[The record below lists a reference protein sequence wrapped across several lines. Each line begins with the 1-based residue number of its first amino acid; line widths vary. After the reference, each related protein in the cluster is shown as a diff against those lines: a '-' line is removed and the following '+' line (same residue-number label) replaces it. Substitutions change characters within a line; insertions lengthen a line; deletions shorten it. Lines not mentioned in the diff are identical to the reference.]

1 MQLFDMFI
9 LYGLISLLLLLLIL
23 FFYNRSRDQ
32 IQKKLSLLFEDSK
45 KKTKSTRSPNLILGL
60 MVIFSKV
67 LARFL
72 PSLLVYMKRSLPL
85 VQSTKIEKNL
95 QLAGY
100 PFLLDAH
107 GWHWLK
113 VSTAFVFFLTIVM
126 ISSGNEK
133 WSYMIYAVPLT
144 IAGYYYPDYFLST
157 LLQKRK
163 NRISRELPDAM
174 DFLSLSLAAGMNFQ
188 LAVEEYVRRN
198 ETMLADEFSIFIN
211 QIDVG
216 VHRVD
221 AFELLLD
228 RNESAEMRSFLSSV
242 IQSERLGTSL
252 RPVIASQAED
262 LRDKRKQFVE
272 KMIAQAPVKMLF
284 PMMFF
289 ILPAMLIITISSVLL
304 PQSTQGPAYTLVEQN
319 FIIMPVTPDIQVK
332 VNGKAFPLYY
342 VQKTEVEGII
352 QLIPNS
358 PKAISSPE
366 QRTFLQEY
374 FEKNRSLNRMA
385 FFRIDLPAEQR
396 TRLYIELRS
405 ENGKVE
411 KKTMTV
417 KPIHFNLDGF
427 QDGRMDTQSSK
438 VLFKGKITS
447 DLNLS
452 LKLNQNPIETK
463 QDEKNPELFVS
474 SIVSLRNGRNDL
486 LVSIKDRFG
495 GLLEKSFTVRY
506 AGIAL
511 NAQFKEREAT
521 LGELATLEGEGSQGS
536 TLFITR
542 KKGNKFVSVLE
553 HSLQDS
559 SKFSLDIPLEVGLNE
574 FRLFLRKETNQSP
587 ILSRLIT
594 RKMTD

>member
-1 MQLFDMFI
+1 MHLFDMFI

-45 KKTKSTRSPNLILGL
+45 KKAKTTRSPNLILGL

-72 PSLLVYMKRSLPL
+72 PSMLVYMKRSLPL
-85 VQSTKIEKNL
+85 AQSAKIEKNL

-113 VSTAFVFFLTIVM
+113 VSTAFVFFLTVVM

-188 LAVEEYVRRN
+188 LAVEEYVKRN

-304 PQSTQGPAYTLVEQN
+304 PQSTQGPAYTLIEQN
-319 FIIMPVTPDIQVK
+319 FLIMPVTPDIQVK

-342 VQKTEVEGII
+342 IQKTEVEGIM

-366 QRTFLQEY
+366 QRAFLQEY
-374 FEKNRSLNRMA
+374 FEKNRSINRMA
-385 FFRIDLPAEQR
+385 FFRVDLPTEQR

-405 ENGKVE
+405 ENGKIE

-417 KPIHFNLDGF
+417 KPIHFKLDGF
-427 QDGRMDTQSSK
+427 KDGRMDTQSSK

-452 LKLNQNPIETK
+452 LKLNQNPIEVK

-474 SIVSLRNGRNDL
+474 SIASLRNGRNDL
-486 LVSIKDRFG
+486 QVSIKDPFG
-495 GLLEKSFTVRY
+495 GLLERV
-506 AGIAL
+506 L
-511 NAQFKEREAT
+511 QFDM
-521 LGELATLEGEGSQGS
+521 LA
-536 TLFITR
+536 
-542 KKGNKFVSVLE
+542 
-553 HSLQDS
+553 
-559 SKFSLDIPLEVGLNE
+559 
-574 FRLFLRKETNQSP
+574 
-587 ILSRLIT
+587 
-594 RKMTD
+594 

>member
-1 MQLFDMFI
+1 MQLFDMVI
-9 LYGLISLLLLLLIL
+9 LYGLIFLLLLLLIL

-32 IQKKLSLLFEDSK
+32 VQKKLSLLFEDSK
-45 KKTKSTRSPNLILGL
+45 KKTKTTRSPNLIVGL

-67 LARFL
+67 LAKFL
-72 PSLLVYMKRSLPL
+72 PSMLLYMKRSLPL
-85 VQSTKIEKNL
+85 VQSAKIEKNL

-113 VSTAFVFFLTIVM
+113 VSTAFVFFLTVVM

-188 LAVEEYVRRN
+188 LAVEEYVKRN

-289 ILPAMLIITISSVLL
+289 ILPAMLIITLSSVLL
-304 PQSTQGPAYTLVEQN
+304 PQSTQAPAYTLIEQS
-319 FIIMPVTPDIQVK
+319 FLIIPVTPDIQVK

-342 VQKTEVEGII
+342 VQKMEVEGIV

-358 PKAISSPE
+358 PKAINSPE
-366 QRTFLQEY
+366 QRSYLQEY
-374 FEKNRSLNRMA
+374 FEKNQNINRIA
-385 FFRIDLPAEQR
+385 FFRIDLPSEQR
-396 TRLYIELRS
+396 TRLHIELRS
-405 ENGKVE
+405 ENGKIE
-411 KKTMTV
+411 KKKMTV
-417 KPIHFNLDGF
+417 KPIQFKLDGF
-427 QDGRMDTQSSK
+427 TENRMDTQSSK
-438 VLFKGKITS
+438 VLFKGMMTG
-447 DLNLS
+447 DLELS
-452 LKLNQNPIETK
+452 LTLNQKP
-463 QDEKNPELFVS
+463 
-474 SIVSLRNGRNDL
+474 
-486 LVSIKDRFG
+486 
-495 GLLEKSFTVRY
+495 
-506 AGIAL
+506 
-511 NAQFKEREAT
+511 
-521 LGELATLEGEGSQGS
+521 
-536 TLFITR
+536 
-542 KKGNKFVSVLE
+542 
-553 HSLQDS
+553 H
-559 SKFSLDIPLEVGLNE
+559 
-574 FRLFLRKETNQSP
+574 
-587 ILSRLIT
+587 
-594 RKMTD
+594 

>member
-1 MQLFDMFI
+1 MQLFDLFI
-9 LYGLISLLLLLLIL
+9 LYGLISLLLVLLIL
-23 FFYNRSRDQ
+23 FFYNRSKDN
-32 IQKKLSLLFEDSK
+32 IQKKLSLLFEDSNK
-45 KKTKSTRSPNLILGL
+45 KVKATRSPNLIVGL

-72 PSLLVYMKRSLPL
+72 PALVSYMKRSLPL
-85 VQSTKIEKNL
+85 SQSTKIEKNL

-113 VSTAFVFFLTIVM
+113 VSTAFVFFLTVVM

-133 WSYMIYAVPLT
+133 WTYMIYAIPLT
-144 IAGYYYPDYFLST
+144 LAGYYYPDYFLST
-157 LLQKRK
+157 LLLKRK

-188 LAVEEYVRRN
+188 LAVEEYVKRN

-289 ILPAMLIITISSVLL
+289 ILPAMLIITLSSVLL
-304 PQSTQGPAYTLVEQN
+304 PQSSQAPAYTLIEQE
-319 FIIMPVTPDIQVK
+319 FLIIPVTPDIQVK
-332 VNGKAFPLYY
+332 VNHIPFPVYY
-342 VQKTEVEGII
+342 VQKLENEGII

-358 PKAISSPE
+358 PKAITSPE
-366 QRTFLQEY
+366 QRAFFQNY
-374 FEKNRSLNRMA
+374 FEKNRNLSRLA
-385 FFRIDLPAEQR
+385 FIRIDLPSEQR
-396 TRLYIELRS
+396 SRLHIEFRS
-405 ENGKVE
+405 DNGKVE
-411 KKTMTV
+411 KKRMTI
-417 KPIHFNLDGF
+417 KPIKFALEGF
-427 QDGRMDTQSSK
+427 KEDRLDTQSSK
-438 VLFKGKITS
+438 VLFKGKMTE
-447 DLNLS
+447 DLELS
-452 LKLNQNPIETK
+452 MILSQIPLEVKR
-463 QDEKNPELFVS
+463 DEKNPELFVS
-474 SIVSLRNGRNDL
+474 SMGSLRNGRNDL
-486 LVSIKDRFG
+486 QVTIKDRFG

-506 AGIAL
+506 TGIAL
-511 NAQFKEREAT
+511 TAQFKEREAT
-521 LGELATLEGEGSQGS
+521 LHDHATLEGEGSIGS
-536 TLFITR
+536 VLHITR
-542 KKGNKFVSVLE
+542 KKGNKFVKVSEHTLE
-553 HSLQDS
+553 ES
-559 SKFSLDIPLEVGLNE
+559 SKFVLNVPLEVGLNE
-574 FRLFLRKETNQSP
+574 FRIFLRKETNQSP
-587 ILSRLIT
+587 ILKRLIT